1 MKLRHLVVVVALSLV
16 SVAARA
22 QVGLYLNPVFD
33 HISTATADTGPFAF
47 LGPNTTSRMFYGA
60 DFGGYYDFFHR
71 PKLNAGMDVR
81 EVLVRGN
88 NAALKTFL
96 VGAHVASA
104 KPLARIPIRPY
115 AQLSVGVGSSHS
127 PSNALAISKVQYG
140 IFVGADHALTPHI
153 DWRVAEIGYG
163 SVTTVSSQTVGG
175 TVSLPSDSVISFSTG
190 FVFRFR

>member
-1 MKLRHLVVVVALSLV
+1 MKLRHLVVVVALSLA

-33 HISTATADTGPFAF
+33 HISTSTADTGPFAF
-47 LGPNTTSRMFYGA
+47 LGPNVTSRMFYGA

-71 PKLNAGMDVR
+71 PKVNAGVDIR

-104 KPLARIPIRPY
+104 KNLAILPIRPY
-115 AQLSVGVGSSHS
+115 AQASIGVGSSHA
-127 PSNALAISKVQYG
+127 PDNGLAVKKAQYG

-153 DWRVAEIGYG
+153 DWRIAEVGYG
-163 SVTTVSSQTVGG
+163 SVSAVSSQNVGD
-175 TVSLPSDSVISFSTG
+175 TASIPSVSVLSLSTG